1 MRITNIGHASILI
14 EMDGVRLLTDPVLRR
29 RVFHLKR
36 QSAILDIELLQN
48 LDAVLISHAHWD
60 HLDIPTLK
68 LLDRNVRI
76 IIPEGLAALLRRA
89 GFSKT
94 EELPVNQITKV
105 GCLTVKATCSNHSGA
120 RPLIGPQAE
129 SIGYII
135 TGSHQIYFAG
145 DTALFPGMA
154 DFSNY
159 LDVALL
165 PVWGWGPN
173 LGPGHMN
180 PFQAAQ
186 ALRMLKP
193 NLAIP
198 IHWGTYYP
206 WGLRRLFPNP
216 LQDPPMA
223 FENFA
228 GMFAPEVK
236 IKILNPGER
245 FAYDC

>member
-14 EMDGVRLLTDPVLRR
+14 EMDGVRLLTDPILRQ

-36 QSAILDIELLQN
+36 QTGNMDIKLLQN

-60 HLDIPTLK
+60 HLDMPTLK
-68 LLDRNVRI
+68 LLDSKVRVI
-76 IIPEGLAALLRRA
+76 VPQGVVSLFKRA
-89 GFSKT
+89 GFFGI
-94 EELPVNQITKV
+94 EELPVNQTTRI
-105 GCLTVKATCSNHSGA
+105 GCLTVKATRSDHDGN
-120 RPLIGPQAE
+120 RPLLTSQAE
-129 SIGYII
+129 SIGYIVK
-135 TGSHQIYFAG
+135 GSQQIYFAG

-154 DFSNY
+154 DFSNS

-180 PFQAAQ
+180 PYQAAQ

-206 WGLRRLFPNP
+206 WGLRWLFPNH
-216 LQDPPMA
+216 LVDPPYE

-228 GMFAPEVK
+228 GMLAPEVK
-236 IKILNPGER
+236 VKILHPGER
-245 FAYDC
+245 LAYDG